1 MTSNNTWYNYSDLDP
16 HIWYI
21 KFGKMADENQFQS
34 FLVQYE
40 SRYINFNKKSIIF
53 NALDIEH
60 MTFSQCYHL
69 ANMMQRMRP
78 VHMQKLSCFTIVISN
93 PYIISLL
100 NFVFSIVPPVRP
112 YIVCK
117 TVDMAKKFI
126 YVKNPH
132 VYHLNIV

>member
-1 MTSNNTWYNYSDLDP
+1 MTSNNSWYNYSDLDP

-21 KFGKMADENQFQS
+21 KFGKMANETQFQS

-60 MTFSQCYHL
+60 MTFSQCYQL
-69 ANMMQRMRP
+69 ATMMQRMRP
-78 VHMQKLSCFTIVISN
+78 VHMQKLSCFTIVVSN
-93 PYIISLL
+93 PYIIS
-100 NFVFSIVPPVRP
+100 
-112 YIVCK
+112 K

-126 YVKNPH
+126 YVKNPD